1 MDLNSLSM
9 AQDMFSKRKHVFV
22 SDFMMRGGRCL
33 GVGAWCLGVWGV
45 GAFCLAVGLWDLGLG
60 ASSGIAPLAGSA
72 RQSLRPPR
80 TKNNLIILILFKLQK
95 KFVTPDSLFSNFNKI
110 KIIKLKYG
118 DPLAPTAREWE
129 RRRPKS
135 RFHAIA
141 GGFGGAQPPRNAL
154 QCSRAESKPHAHAH
168 HV

>member
-1 MDLNSLSM
+1 MG
-9 AQDMFSKRKHVFV
+9 FW
-22 SDFMMRGGRCL
+22 
-33 GVGAWCLGVWGV
+33 AWGLGVWGSGESALSV
-45 GAFCLAVGLWDLGLG
+45 WLLGFGIWVSGLPAVSRRWR
-60 ASSGIAPLAGSA
+60 A
-72 RQSLRPPR
+72 RRANRCDPPR